1 MHQKLMLSLKIV
13 LTQGAPAI
21 ALFAKV
27 KELSDQIKAGER
39 VADIPNEVEVD
50 VHEWLISNNESI
62 HTDDI

>member
-1 MHQKLMLSLKIV
+1 MLSLKIV